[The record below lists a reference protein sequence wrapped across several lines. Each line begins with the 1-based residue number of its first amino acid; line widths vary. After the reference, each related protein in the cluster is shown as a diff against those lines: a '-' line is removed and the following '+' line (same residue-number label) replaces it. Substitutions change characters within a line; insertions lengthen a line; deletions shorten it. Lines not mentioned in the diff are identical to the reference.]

1 MQRGVVGAFVIGVAL
16 CAAAAAPVVA
26 RQQTTADLLAAAG
39 HYLDGFAQGVDGLVI
54 AEDYVQQS
62 HLQVVMA
69 RHLKSDLT
77 VTNDPALGLVEFRD
91 VFDVDGKPVRD
102 RENRV
107 IDLFTHPNPNAMAQ
121 AQRIVAEGARFNLES
136 TAVQRTLNLPMAALA
151 FLRTSNQSRSVFD
164 NKGSDSVH
172 GRHATVLRFRE
183 KARPRLIGSKDE
195 AAANGL
201 FWIDPETGTLLQSE
215 LDLDTHIATTGVK
228 ASIVVTYRDVPAIG
242 FWLPEEMTETYTISN
257 GQGAPMDAPR
267 VVATGGGAEQ
277 GPVLGTLSG
286 HASYSDFRKFQISTE
301 QGPAAA
307 VPSQHP

>member
-1 MQRGVVGAFVIGVAL
+1 MQRVVVGAFVIGAAL
-16 CAAAAAPVVA
+16 WAAAAAPVAA

-39 HYLDGFAQGVDGLVI
+39 RYLDGFAQAVDGLVI

-77 VTNDPALGLVEFRD
+77 VTNDPTLGLVEFRD

-121 AQRIVAEGARFNLES
+121 ARRIVAEGARFNLES

-151 FLRTSNQSRSVFD
+151 FLRTPNQSRSVFD

-183 KARPRLIGSKDE
+183 KVRPRLIGSKDD
-195 AAANGL
+195 APADGL
-201 FWIDPETGTLLQSE
+201 FWLDPDTGEVLQSE
-215 LDLDTHIATTGVK
+215 LDLDSHIATTGVK
-228 ASIVVTYRDVPAIG
+228 ASIVVTYHDVESLKL
-242 FWLPEEMTETYTISN
+242 WLPEEMTETYTITN
-257 GQGAPMDAPR
+257 TLGQ
-267 VVATGGGAEQ
+267 Q
-277 GPVLGTLSG
+277 IGTLSG
-286 HASYSDFRKFQISTE
+286 HASYSDFRKFEISTE

-307 VPSQHP
+307 VPSPHP